1 MGRLETA
8 TSIRWAVWKAPLLG
22 LRSTV
27 ELDRLASLFEE
38 NFTHFDKERRFTNRR
53 LISVGG
59 LESAPPWLTLESET
73 RSPRS
78 TFRGKLHAL
87 WRARRRHLRLAERK
101 ITP

>member
-27 ELDRLASLFEE
+27 ELDRLAPLFEE

-59 LESAPPWLTLESET
+59 LESAPPRPDESVCLADLGWKQRCANDGVGETL
-73 RSPRS
+73 PQN
-78 TFRGKLHAL
+78 
-87 WRARRRHLRLAERK
+87 
-101 ITP
+101 